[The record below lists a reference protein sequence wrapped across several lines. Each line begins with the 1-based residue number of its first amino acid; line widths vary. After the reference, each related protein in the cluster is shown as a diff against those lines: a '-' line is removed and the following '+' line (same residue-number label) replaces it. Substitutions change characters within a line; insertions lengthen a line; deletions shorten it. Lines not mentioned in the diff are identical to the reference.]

1 MIVPILLH
9 RRRMNNST
17 SQSIPNST
25 LEMVLPATSILVCKT
40 LATALLMIASL
51 VGNALVICVVLQSL
65 RMRTVTN
72 YLIVNMACADMLYTL
87 IAMPPLFVMIF
98 EGYNWAMGNLGRGI
112 FFCRVVNFAQYMLVP
127 VSVLTLAAI
136 AFDRFFAILM
146 PLKRIINKRVF
157 YWIFLAI
164 WLTSIAVA
172 TPMLYSLRVI
182 ENDAGSLSC
191 DEKWAPAFDNETA
204 PKIYTLMFFS
214 VVFCLPLCV
223 ITVLYA
229 IICRHLWFTKMP
241 GEAERE
247 ESKNLIRRRNSRK
260 KVVKMLIAVVVVFLI
275 SWLPLQVASFLYSY
289 ENMIISEPLYF
300 ACEFLMRSSCAL
312 NPAVYAIFSENYRQG
327 FKRALARCCCFKF
340 SGFQRGG
347 SLSLRQQTVPT
358 LLRSEQGLSRRD
370 GSRKSWQATGDEEEH
385 KF

>member
-1 MIVPILLH
+1 MNTSTSQ
-9 RRRMNNST
+9 RMPNST
-17 SQSIPNST
+17 S
-25 LEMVLPATSILVCKT
+25 EMVLPATSILVCKT
-40 LATALLMIASL
+40 LATALLMVASL

-98 EGYNWAMGNLGRGI
+98 EGYNWAMGNRGRGI

-157 YWIFLAI
+157 YWILLVI
-164 WLTSIAVA
+164 WLISIAVA
-172 TPMLYSLRVI
+172 TPMLYALRVI
-182 ENDAGSLSC
+182 EGDAGSLSC
-191 DEKWAPAFDNETA
+191 DENWAPAFDNETA

-223 ITVLYA
+223 ITVLYT

-241 GEAERE
+241 GETERE

-289 ENMIISEPLYF
+289 QNMIISEPLYF

-327 FKRALARCCCFKF
+327 FKSALVRCCCLKF
-340 SGFQRGG
+340 SGFQRGS
-347 SLSLRQQTVPT
+347 SLSLRQPTVPT
-358 LLRSEQGLSRRD
+358 VLRSEHGFSRRY
-370 GSRKSWQATGDEEEH
+370 GSGKSWRETGDEEEH